1 MGWTLLPQL
10 TLYFSHNIVFPQW
23 NICNDGTIVD
33 VQFNDLAIME
43 VSEWML
49 PCMLVYRKTNASFDM
64 GRTFLPQF
72 SPGEDDAIDK
82 HNLLMQ

>member
-1 MGWTLLPQL
+1 
-10 TLYFSHNIVFPQW
+10 
-23 NICNDGTIVD
+23 
-33 VQFNDLAIME
+33 ME